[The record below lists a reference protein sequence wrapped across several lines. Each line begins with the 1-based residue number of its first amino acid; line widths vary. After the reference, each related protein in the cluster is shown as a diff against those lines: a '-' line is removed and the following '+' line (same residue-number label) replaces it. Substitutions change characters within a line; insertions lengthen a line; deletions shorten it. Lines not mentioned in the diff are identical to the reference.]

1 MPEQPALDFGQS
13 AVSAPTARKRAV
25 YARRGLKLYPPH
37 RGQARWTIERTD
49 GHISFCA
56 DEDDGRTQIAG
67 LCRHVAR
74 R

>member
-1 MPEQPALDFGQS
+1 MSEQHGLDFGQS

-25 YARRGLKLYPPH
+25 YTRRGLKLYPPH
-37 RGQARWTIERTD
+37 RGQDRWTIERSD
-49 GHISFCA
+49 GFVSYCA